1 MTDLLTGETVARNH
15 PGLSIVSRVTNS
27 VNRREQ
33 ASQKRRRLTAAAAKV
48 LHEQG
53 VERTTLADIAR
64 EADVPVGNVYYYF
77 KTKDE
82 LVRAALA
89 EHSAHLDELAALLDE
104 LTDPRERLKALI
116 EGWIAQRDTAAR
128 YGCPTGTLAVE
139 LDKRADGT
147 LDAEA
152 GTVIRRLLDWAAY
165 QFRALGLPDP
175 DGLALTL
182 VSGYQGMS
190 LMANALRDP
199 EVMTRE
205 GNRLLKWL
213 DSLPT
218 ATDA

>member
-1 MTDLLTGETVARNH
+1 MTDSAK
-15 PGLSIVSRVTNS
+15 
-27 VNRREQ
+27 RRGTR
-33 ASQKRRRLTAAAAKV
+33 AADKRRRLTAAAAQV

-64 EADVPVGNVYYYF
+64 AADVPVGNVYYYF

-82 LVRAALA
+82 LVQAALS
-89 EHSAHLDELAALLDE
+89 EHSAHLDQLTGRLDQ
-104 LTDPRERLKALI
+104 LPDPRDRLKALI
-116 EGWIAQRDTAAR
+116 EAWVGQRDIAAR

-152 GTVIRRLLDWAAY
+152 GTVIRRLLEWTGH

-175 DGLALTL
+175 DELAVTL

-190 LMANALRDP
+190 LLANALRDP
-199 EVMTRE
+199 EIMTRQ
-205 GNRLLKWL
+205 GARLLDWL
-213 DSLPT
+213 DSLGTPDRT
-218 ATDA
+218 P